1 MVLIGLAEANHA
13 VPFPIKQIIDVGV
26 CSSLEMTLVKRLLH
40 ARNKGED
47 LRVGSVI

>member
-1 MVLIGLAEANHA
+1 MVFIRLAEANHA
-13 VPFPIKQIIDVGV
+13 VLFQIKHIIDVGV

-40 ARNKGED
+40 TRNKGED